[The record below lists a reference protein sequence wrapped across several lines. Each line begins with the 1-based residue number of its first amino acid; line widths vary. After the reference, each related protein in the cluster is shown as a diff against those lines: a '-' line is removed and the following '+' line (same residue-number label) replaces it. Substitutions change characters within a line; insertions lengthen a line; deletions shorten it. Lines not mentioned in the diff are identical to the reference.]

1 VTRGIL
7 PRVVVIVALAYL
19 AACAIVPATPVAEI
33 APTGTL
39 RVAIG
44 VGPAPSAFWATR
56 DAATGR
62 ARGVTV
68 ELAKAAAAKLD
79 VPLQLVEYRNSGE
92 ITAAASSNAWDIS
105 FMPQDAEREKFV
117 DVGPAYVIYES
128 AYLVRAGSDIR
139 NVADVDREGN
149 RVGGVEGTST
159 SRTVAKSLKHA
170 SLTLY
175 PNPGAAGENLGQ
187 GRLDALAMGREA
199 LLDFSRKMTGTRLL
213 DEVIQSTGVVVVVP
227 KARPAARVWAA
238 RFVEE
243 AKKDGTVR
251 RALDSAGFID
261 AAVAAPA
268 R

>member
-1 VTRGIL
+1 MTRSL
-7 PRVVVIVALAYL
+7 APLIVASVALTLL
-19 AACAIVPATPVAEI
+19 AACASVPVANI

-56 DAATGR
+56 DAATGK

-68 ELAKAAAAKLD
+68 ELAKAAAAQLN

-139 NVADVDREGN
+139 NVAGVDREGI

-159 SRTVAKSLKHA
+159 SRTVAKALKHA

-175 PNPGAAGENLGQ
+175 PTPVAAGENLGQ

-199 LLDFSRKMTGTRLL
+199 LLDFSRKMPGTRLL

-227 KARPAARVWAA
+227 KGRPAAREWAA

-243 AKKDGTVR
+243 AKQDGTVR
-251 RALDSAGFID
+251 RALDSAGFVD